1 MYKICFFVP
10 ENFAELVKDSMFA
23 AGAGNSGNYSCCAWQ
38 VLGEEQF
45 MPGPGSNAFIG
56 SLENLEKVSAYK
68 IEMVCDDKHIQQ
80 TIAALKKSHP
90 YEQPAY
96 QVWKLE
102 NI

>member
-23 AGAGNSGNYSCCAWQ
+23 AGAGKVGNYSCHAWQ
-38 VLGEEQF
+38 VLGEGQF
-45 MPGPGSNAFIG
+45 MPGKGSNPFIG
-56 SLENLEKVSAYK
+56 GLEDLVKVSEYK
-68 IEMVCDDKHIQQ
+68 IEMICADEFIQQ
-80 TIAALKKSHP
+80 AIAALKESHP

-102 NI
+102 DI